1 MNVIPKRSALL
12 LAGILAAALAGFA
25 GNGKPHRFEFFIVY
39 GPSLAGGAAVYPNA
53 YNPHPGYIIPGS
65 YVRQTLAIDPATAE
79 RLAAGGTYFLG
90 RGLGIRLALLFESRP
105 IGGENTPYD
114 YLYLYTTTIPPD
126 YVPVDT
132 SYARTVDWPS
142 SEGRIKEW
150 GGRLE
155 LVWRRPVSSALE
167 IAVAGGLSL
176 TSAGGRLH
184 PLGFT
189 DQWEGGHG
197 VLFLEDYLV
206 YLKLPARM
214 IAGAVLGLEAS
225 LRLSEHFWLRM
236 GADYQITGSYE
247 ATPEIQR
254 VLSYYSLDEAT
265 TETVRLVESRFD
277 LQPLR
282 LSLSHASFGVG
293 ISFRL

>member
-1 MNVIPKRSALL
+1 MTIIRKRSGLL
-12 LAGILAAALAGFA
+12 LAGILTVSLAGFA
-25 GNGKPHRFEFFIVY
+25 GDENPPRFEFFFVY
-39 GPSLAGGAAVYPNA
+39 GPSLASGAATYRNA
-53 YNPHPGYIIPGS
+53 YDPHPGYKIPGS
-65 YVRQTLAIDPATAE
+65 YVRQTLAVDPGPGE
-79 RLAAGGTYFLG
+79 RLAAGGTFFLG

-114 YLYLYTTTIPPD
+114 YLYLYTSTTPPD

-167 IAVAGGLSL
+167 IAVSGGLSL

-184 PLGFT
+184 ALGFT

-197 VLFLEDYLV
+197 VLFIEDYLV
-206 YLKLPARM
+206 YLSLPDRM
-214 IAGAVLGLEAS
+214 MAGAVIGLEAS
-225 LRLSEHFWLRM
+225 LRLSEHFWLRLEA
-236 GADYQITGSYE
+236 GYQKTGSYE
-247 ATPEIQR
+247 ATPGIQQ
-254 VLSYYSLDEAT
+254 VLSYYSLDEAS
-265 TETVRLVESRFD
+265 TETVKLVESRFD

-282 LSLSHASFGVG
+282 LSLSHASFGAG
-293 ISFRL
+293 ISLRL